1 MAIYTVITFYE
12 NGDICDKYIKS
23 FIEYAEAE
31 KYSFT
36 HSPNCIIVSNTLENK

>member
-23 FIEYAEAE
+23 FNEYEEAE

-36 HSPNCIIVSNTLENK
+36 HSPNCIIVSNILANK